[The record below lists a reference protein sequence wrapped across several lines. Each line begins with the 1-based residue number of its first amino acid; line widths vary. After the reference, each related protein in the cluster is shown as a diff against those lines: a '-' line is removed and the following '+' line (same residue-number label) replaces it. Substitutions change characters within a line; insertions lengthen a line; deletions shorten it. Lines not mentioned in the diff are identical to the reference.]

1 MYSLTLGE
9 SDMGMKDKGELRETS
24 LSLFCKS
31 FGNNDLYDLSG
42 MEGIDDGLNVNET
55 SRGPRR
61 PSQTR

>member
-1 MYSLTLGE
+1 
-9 SDMGMKDKGELRETS
+9 MGMKDKGELRETS